1 MTYKLDYFYG
11 NERLSARFF
20 RIPKALLS
28 GDCTLSVEAVTLYG
42 LLLDRVGLSVR
53 NRWADSKGRV
63 YVYFVLEEVQKRLHC
78 GHNKATKLLRELERY
93 GLIERI
99 LQGLGKP
106 AKIYVK
112 NFSSKVNQSTDAA
125 ENTSIEPAEN
135 TQNYPG
141 KELES
146 CSETDEKDDPK
157 TESNSQPKVESES
170 RSSASGVF
178 FSTSRQALKSDQN
191 GQSGM
196 PETVAPECP
205 KEAANKTEKKETDFI
220 EANPSIPQPPYSFGK
235 QPGYRKSRMDEIG
248 WIEKE
253 IRENIDYE
261 ILIAEHSA
269 DKDLFDG
276 YISLMSEACCTSRNT
291 LRICGEEIPAAVVR
305 KRFLSL
311 NREHILYVRD
321 CISNTVNRIG
331 NIKAYILAALYNA
344 PATMEQ
350 YYAAM
355 VSRDMSGSCC

>member
-1 MTYKLDYFYG
+1 MTYELDYFYG
-11 NERLSARFF
+11 NEHLSARFF

-53 NRWADSKGRV
+53 NRWADSKGRI
-63 YVYFVLEEVQKRLHC
+63 YIYFVLKEVQKCLHC

-112 NFSSKVNQSTDAA
+112 NFSSKVNQESDDS
-125 ENTSIEPAEN
+125 ENTPAEPVRNAEDRSEPAPE
-135 TQNYPG
+135 
-141 KELES
+141 
-146 CSETDEKDDPK
+146 
-157 TESNSQPKVESES
+157 SQPETASSSRPEVESES
-170 RSSASGVF
+170 WNSASGAF
-178 FSTSRQALKSDQN
+178 FLTSRQALKSDQN

-196 PETVAPECP
+196 PETSALECL

-220 EANPSIPQPPYSFGK
+220 ETNPSIPQPPYSFGK
-235 QPGYRKSRMDEIG
+235 QYGYRKSRMDEIG

-253 IRENIDYE
+253 IRENIDYD
-261 ILIAEHSA
+261 ILIADHPA

-276 YISLMSEACCTSRNT
+276 YISLMSEACCTSRDV
-291 LRICGEEIPAAVVR
+291 LRICGEDIPAAVVR
-305 KRFLSL
+305 KHFLSL

-321 CISNTVNRIG
+321 CISNTVNHIG

-344 PATMEQ
+344 PATMDQ
-350 YYAAM
+350 YYTAM
-355 VSRDMSGSCC
+355 VSRDMSC

>member
-42 LLLDRVGLSVR
+42 LLLDRVGLSAQ

-63 YVYFVLEEVQKRLHC
+63 YIYFVLKEVQKCLHC

-112 NFSSKVNQSTDAA
+112 NFSSKVNQSTDVS
-125 ENTSIEPAEN
+125 ENTSIEPVQS
-135 TQNYPG
+135 TQNSPET
-141 KELES
+141 ELES
-146 CSETDEKDDPK
+146 CSETDAKDNHK
-157 TESNSQPKVESES
+157 IESSSQPKAESKS
-170 RSSASGVF
+170 RTPAFTAF
-178 FSTSRQALKSDQN
+178 FSTSQQALKSDQN

-196 PETVAPECP
+196 PEISTPKCP
-205 KEAANKTEKKETDFI
+205 KEAANETEKKETDFI
-220 EANPSIPQPPYSFGK
+220 ETNPSIPQPPYSFGK
-235 QPGYRKSRMDEIG
+235 QSGYRKSRMDEIG

-261 ILIAEHSA
+261 ILITDHPA

-276 YISLMSEACCTSRNT
+276 YISLMSEACCTSRNA
-291 LRICGEEIPAAVVR
+291 LRICGEDLPATLVR

-321 CISNTVNRIG
+321 CISNTVNHIG

-344 PATMEQ
+344 PATMDQ

-355 VSRDMSGSCC
+355 VSRDMSGCC

>member
-11 NERLSARFF
+11 NERLSACFF
-20 RIPKALLS
+20 RVPKALLS

-42 LLLDRVGLSVR
+42 LLLDRVGLSVQ

-63 YVYFVLEEVQKRLHC
+63 YIYFVLKEVQKRLHC

-112 NFSSKVNQSTDAA
+112 NFSSKANQGSDDT
-125 ENTSIEPAEN
+125 ENTPAELVRNAEDRSEPAPE
-135 TQNYPG
+135 
-141 KELES
+141 
-146 CSETDEKDDPK
+146 
-157 TESNSQPKVESES
+157 SQPETASSSRPEVESES
-170 RSSASGVF
+170 WNSASGAF
-178 FSTSRQALKSDQN
+178 FSVPQQALKSDQN

-196 PETVAPECP
+196 PETSAPECP

-220 EANPSIPQPPYSFGK
+220 ETNPSILQPPYSFGK
-235 QPGYRKSRMDEIG
+235 QSDYRKSRMDEIG

-261 ILIAEHSA
+261 ILIADHPA

-276 YISLMSEACCTSRNT
+276 YISLMSEACCTSRNA
-291 LRICGEEIPAAVVR
+291 LRICGEDIPATLVR

-321 CISNTVNRIG
+321 CISNTVNHIG

-344 PATMEQ
+344 PATMDQ

-355 VSRDMSGSCC
+355 VSRDMSD

>member
-11 NERLSARFF
+11 TERLSARFF

-28 GDCTLSVEAVTLYG
+28 GDCSLSVEAVTLYG

-63 YVYFVLEEVQKRLHC
+63 YVYFVLKEVQKCLHC
-78 GHNKATKLLRELERY
+78 GHNKATKLLRELEHY

-112 NFSSKVNQSTDAA
+112 NFSNKINQALDDT
-125 ENTSIEPAEN
+125 ENTSAEPVQNAEDH
-135 TQNYPG
+135 PG
-141 KELES
+141 SAPENCPE
-146 CSETDEKDDPK
+146 
-157 TESNSQPKVESES
+157 TESGSQPKAESES
-170 RSSASGVF
+170 WNSAPGAF
-178 FSTSRQALKSDQN
+178 FSVPQQALKSDQN

-196 PETVAPECP
+196 PEMCDPECLNGAGNET
-205 KEAANKTEKKETDFI
+205 KKKETDFI
-220 EANPSIPQPPYSFGK
+220 ETNPSIPQPPCSFGK
-235 QPGYRKSRMDEIG
+235 QSGYRKSRMDEMG
-248 WIEKE
+248 WIQKE

-261 ILIAEHSA
+261 NLVMDHPA

-276 YISLMSEACCTSRNT
+276 YVSLMTEACCTSRST
-291 LRICGEEIPAAVVR
+291 LRICGEDLPAALVR

-321 CISNTVNRIG
+321 CVSSTVGRIG
-331 NIKAYILAALYNA
+331 NIKAYTLTALYNA
-344 PATMEQ
+344 PATMDQ
-350 YYAAM
+350 YYAAL
-355 VSRDMSGSCC
+355 VSRDMAVTEK

>member
-11 NERLSARFF
+11 NERLSACFF
-20 RIPKALLS
+20 RVPKALLS

-42 LLLDRVGLSVR
+42 LLLDRVGLSVQ

-63 YVYFVLEEVQKRLHC
+63 YIYFVLKEVQKRLHC

-112 NFSSKVNQSTDAA
+112 NFSSKANQSTDVS
-125 ENTSIEPAEN
+125 ENTSIEPVQS
-135 TQNYPG
+135 TQNSPET
-141 KELES
+141 ELES
-146 CSETDEKDDPK
+146 CYETVAKDNPK
-157 TESNSQPKVESES
+157 TESSSQPEAEPENPL
-170 RSSASGVF
+170 SSPEAF
-178 FSTSRQALKSDQN
+178 FSAPRQALKSDQN

-196 PETVAPECP
+196 PETSAPECP

-220 EANPSIPQPPYSFGK
+220 ETNPSILQPPCSFGK
-235 QPGYRKSRMDEIG
+235 QSSRRKSRMDEMG
-248 WIEKE
+248 WVQKE

-261 ILIAEHSA
+261 ILIAEHPA

-291 LRICGEEIPAAVVR
+291 LRICGEDIPAELVR
-305 KRFLSL
+305 KRFLTL

-321 CISNTVNRIG
+321 CISNTVSRIR

-344 PATMEQ
+344 PATMDQ
-350 YYAAM
+350 YYTAM
-355 VSRDMSGSCC
+355 VSRDMSGWCC

>member
-42 LLLDRVGLSVR
+42 LLLDRVGLSVQ

-63 YVYFVLEEVQKRLHC
+63 YIYFVLKEVQKRLHC

-112 NFSSKVNQSTDAA
+112 NFSSKVNQESDDS
-125 ENTSIEPAEN
+125 ENTPAEPVRNAEDRSEPAPE
-135 TQNYPG
+135 
-141 KELES
+141 
-146 CSETDEKDDPK
+146 
-157 TESNSQPKVESES
+157 SQPETASSSRPEVESES
-170 RSSASGVF
+170 WNSASGAF
-178 FSTSRQALKSDQN
+178 FSIPQQALKSDQN
-191 GQSGM
+191 RQSGM
-196 PETVAPECP
+196 PETSAPECL

-220 EANPSIPQPPYSFGK
+220 ETNPSIPQPPYSFGK
-235 QPGYRKSRMDEIG
+235 QSGYRKRRMDEIG

-261 ILIAEHSA
+261 ILIADHPA

-276 YISLMSEACCTSRNT
+276 YISLMSEACCTSRNA
-291 LRICGEEIPAAVVR
+291 LRICGEDIPATVVR

-321 CISNTVNRIG
+321 CISNTVNHIG

-344 PATMEQ
+344 PATMDQ

-355 VSRDMSGSCC
+355 VSRDMSD

>member
-11 NERLSARFF
+11 TERLSARFF

-28 GDCTLSVEAVTLYG
+28 GDCSLSVEAVTLYG

-63 YVYFVLEEVQKRLHC
+63 YVYFVLKEVQKCLHC
-78 GHNKATKLLRELERY
+78 GHNKATKLLRELEHY

-112 NFSSKVNQSTDAA
+112 NFSNKINQALDDT
-125 ENTSIEPAEN
+125 ENTSAEPVQNAEDH
-135 TQNYPG
+135 PG
-141 KELES
+141 SAPENCPE
-146 CSETDEKDDPK
+146 
-157 TESNSQPKVESES
+157 TESGSQPKAESENP
-170 RSSASGVF
+170 SSSIEVF
-178 FSTSRQALKSDQN
+178 FSAPQQALKSDQN

-196 PETVAPECP
+196 PETGAPECLNG
-205 KEAANKTEKKETDFI
+205 AGNKTEKKETDFI
-220 EANPSIPQPPYSFGK
+220 ETNPSIPQPPYSFGK
-235 QPGYRKSRMDEIG
+235 QSAYRKNRMDEMG
-248 WIEKE
+248 WIQKE

-261 ILIAEHSA
+261 NLVMDHPA

-276 YISLMSEACCTSRNT
+276 YVSLMTEACCTSRST
-291 LRICGEEIPAAVVR
+291 LRICGEDLPAALVR

-321 CISNTVNRIG
+321 CVSSTVSRIG
-331 NIKAYILAALYNA
+331 NIKAYTLTALYNA
-344 PATMEQ
+344 PATMDQ
-350 YYAAM
+350 YYAAL
-355 VSRDMSGSCC
+355 VSRDMAVTEK